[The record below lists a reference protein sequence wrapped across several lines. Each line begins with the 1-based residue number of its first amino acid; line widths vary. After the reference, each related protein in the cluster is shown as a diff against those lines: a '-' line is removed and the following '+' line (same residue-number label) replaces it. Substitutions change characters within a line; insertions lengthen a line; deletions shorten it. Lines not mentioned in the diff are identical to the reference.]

1 MKNNNKISYLHKKNH
16 VDKNKLFANWQQSQ
30 GKIRSHTIWQNMQH
44 KMQTVVAYVFKDKIC
59 YWPAKITKFENGC
72 LWINQEV
79 LRLNV
84 SMTNALGMDI
94 GQTAEQLVHVHLR
107 RTQRNVKNKKP
118 VYRKSIGIQEET
130 QIKHSN
136 THIRSLTTLRKR
148 GTLLYLPV
156 LQVELNSV
164 GIKGCFFSFVRIQ
177 VNIFL
182 YPYCSKW

>member
-1 MKNNNKISYLHKKNH
+1 MKNNNKNLLFAQKNH
-16 VDKNKLFANWQQSQ
+16 VDKKQTIHKLTAEP
-30 GKIRSHTIWQNMQH
+30 GKHTIWQNMQH
-44 KMQTVVAYVFKDKIC
+44 KIQTVVAYVFKDGIC

-107 RTQRNVKNKKP
+107 RTQRNVENKKS

-130 QIKHSN
+130 QKHSN

-148 GTLLYLPV
+148 TLLYL
-156 LQVELNSV
+156 LLVELNSV
-164 GIKGCFFSFVRIQ
+164 GFKGCLFSFVRIQ
-177 VNIFL
+177 DNFFL